1 MAEGVPARLTR
12 SEARRFGLTVGA
24 AFLVLAGVLWWR
36 GRVPAD
42 AIAGGLGALL
52 VVTGLLFPGALPPV
66 HRVWMAGA
74 LAISKV
80 TTPVFLAIVY
90 FGVLTTIGL
99 ARRLFGRSPIYAKA
113 GNDSFW
119 VKRVTEGRTPTDM
132 EHQF

>member
-1 MAEGVPARLTR
+1 MAEGIPARLSR

-24 AFLVLAGVLWWR
+24 AFLVLAGLLWWR
-36 GRVPAD
+36 GRVPA
-42 AIAGGLGALL
+42 APIAGGLGALL
-52 VVTGLLFPGALPPV
+52 VLTGVILPGALPPV

-90 FGVLTTIGL
+90 FGVLTPIGL

-113 GNDSFW
+113 SNGSFW
-119 VKRVTEGRTPTDM
+119 VERATEGRTPTDM
-132 EHQF
+132 ELQF